1 MSRTLQVEVVP
12 LVLLVRLHLRW
23 SKRILARNQV
33 PPVLVELLLLR
44 LQWCK
49 PMAELFPGPLHL
61 ALPPELQEL
70 WLPLLLL
77 LLEERWVDYGGNRT
91 YPLRLNQTRFS
102 ESISHVY
109 KWPKTD

>member
-1 MSRTLQVEVVP
+1 MSRTLQVAVVP

-44 LQWCK
+44 RQWCK
-49 PMAELFPGPLHL
+49 LMAELFPGQLHL
-61 ALPPELQEL
+61 VLPPELQEL
-70 WLPLLLL
+70 WLPLL

-91 YPLRLNQTRFS
+91 YPLRLNQTRSS
-102 ESISHVY
+102 ESISHVC
-109 KWPKTD
+109 K